1 MQLKQLQSFVT
12 VARTKNMAQTA
23 EVLNYSHS
31 TIYAHLESLEKEFN
45 TKLYVR
51 TSHGI
56 ELTDKGRKLLSYA
69 KKFMLL
75 YDETYSALSEARQST
90 LRIGASESGDVCFM
104 HELLREFVR
113 REPQAEIEYVKMTTD
128 VSISKLLS
136 GTCDVSF
143 ICEFDFQ
150 PEDLY
155 TQYLGTIPLIF
166 VCSPLTARSSHSEE
180 DAALPTLLGT
190 MKMPVAKK
198 MLASVGLRFNDCF
211 SSLLNI
217 GDLDTIRQMLYY
229 NRGIALLPTI
239 YVEADLAAGE
249 LIRVPQLPQ
258 ELYLDAHVVTAS
270 KSRIGSYT
278 GKLIQL
284 AFELFNPQHLTSS
297 HRIF

>member
-90 LRIGASESGDVCFM
+90 LRIGASESSDVCFM
-104 HELLREFVR
+104 HDLLREFVR

-128 VSISKLLS
+128 VSVSKLLS
-136 GTCDVSF
+136 GTCDVSI

-150 PEDLY
+150 PKDLY
-155 TQYLGTIPLIF
+155 AQYLGTMPLIF
-166 VCSPLTARSSHSEE
+166 VCSPLMARSSHSEE
-180 DAALPTLLGT
+180 DAALPILLGT

-239 YVEADLAAGE
+239 YVEADLAAGK

>member
-150 PEDLY
+150 PEDL
-155 TQYLGTIPLIF
+155 
-166 VCSPLTARSSHSEE
+166 
-180 DAALPTLLGT
+180 
-190 MKMPVAKK
+190 
-198 MLASVGLRFNDCF
+198 
-211 SSLLNI
+211 
-217 GDLDTIRQMLYY
+217 
-229 NRGIALLPTI
+229 
-239 YVEADLAAGE
+239 
-249 LIRVPQLPQ
+249 
-258 ELYLDAHVVTAS
+258 
-270 KSRIGSYT
+270 
-278 GKLIQL
+278 
-284 AFELFNPQHLTSS
+284 
-297 HRIF
+297 